1 MVSIGPALLGDGVT
15 KIAVPMVGKTTAD
28 ILADCEYIRELPC
41 EVVELRI
48 DFYESAESVTSILE
62 LLKIVKPAIG
72 NKGLLFTWRTKQ
84 EGGEREISVEDYFNM
99 LDQIIPT
106 GFVDAIDIEYFFDDT
121 EHREHMTKTVALA
134 HKHGVTVVMSN
145 HDFHK
150 TPALDDIKGRLVG
163 MKQAGAD
170 VAKLAC
176 MPQSPSDVL
185 TVLQATEQVKSQY
198 PDEPL
203 ITMAM
208 GQLGVVTR
216 TCGSVFGNALTFGAA
231 KQSSAPGQVE
241 VHKLKA
247 ILETVDK

>member
-1 MVSIGPALLGDGVT
+1 
-15 KIAVPMVGKTTAD
+15 
-28 ILADCEYIRELPC
+28 
-41 EVVELRI
+41 
-48 DFYESAESVTSILE
+48 
-62 LLKIVKPAIG
+62 
-72 NKGLLFTWRTKQ
+72 
-84 EGGEREISVEDYFNM
+84 M

-150 TPALDDIKGRLVG
+150 TLALDDIKGRLVG